1 MLITEIRAAPDSTA
15 LVLDFQRHPRPT
27 RDGDGTN
34 NQRSALKQFGHNL
47 LFDMDLR
54 MHMTIQSKDR
64 NMA

>member
-1 MLITEIRAAPDSTA
+1 MLITDIRAALDSTA
-15 LVLDFQRHPRPT
+15 QRHPRPT

-34 NQRSALKQFGHNL
+34 NQQSALKQFGHNL

-54 MHMTIQSKDR
+54 TAMTIQSKDR